1 MVFDTVKQLMVDQL
15 KVPEDAISM
24 DTDMITDLE
33 ADSLDAVEVIMAI
46 EDEYD
51 LNIPDESAEKLRTLR
66 DIVNYIEARIG

>member
-66 DIVNYIEARIG
+66 DIVNYIEARIE

>member
-1 MVFDTVKQLMVDQL
+1 MVFDTVRQLMVEQL
-15 KVPEDAISM
+15 KVPEDAITM

-66 DIVNYIEARIG
+66 DIVNYIEARTE

>member
-51 LNIPDESAEKLRTLR
+51 LNIPDVIFGQLTALHL
-66 DIVNYIEARIG
+66 